1 MSVRITKNL
10 LIFIHILI
18 VLYTILYGICVQNN
32 KYDYIYLAY
41 IYFLLLHWTFF
52 KGECIV
58 SYYFKKIQNNEYEL
72 GSDFT
77 NDEYY
82 YILGDYKKYGIVFA
96 SIILIINILII
107 SNRNNIKNYIIFI
120 FILLLQSYT
129 LVLSFFTNYNKNIN
143 FQLFNEI
150 IKIFLIFF
158 GIYIFINYKQI
169 LN

>member
-1 MSVRITKNL
+1 MIINL
-10 LIFIHILI
+10 LIFIHILV
-18 VLYTILYGICVQNN
+18 VLYTILYSICVKNN

-58 SYYFKKIQNNEYEL
+58 SYYLKKIENNNYEL

-82 YILGDYKKYGIVFA
+82 YILGDYKYYANIVV
-96 SIILIINILII
+96 SIILIINIYII
-107 SNRNNIKNYIIFI
+107 GRRNNIKNYIIFI
-120 FILLLQSYT
+120 FILLLQSYI
-129 LVLSFFTNYNKNIN
+129 LVLSSFTNYNIN

-150 IKIFLIFF
+150 IKIFLILF
-158 GIYIFINYKQI
+158 GIYIFINNKK
-169 LN
+169 LFN

>member
-1 MSVRITKNL
+1 MITNL
-10 LIFIHILI
+10 LIFIHILV
-18 VLYTILYGICVQNN
+18 VLYTILYGICVKNN

-58 SYYFKKIQNNEYEL
+58 SYYLKKIKNNEYEL

-77 NDEYY
+77 NDEYH
-82 YILGDYKKYGIVFA
+82 YILGDYKKYGIILA
-96 SIILIINILII
+96 SIILIINIFII
-107 SNRNNIKNYIIFI
+107 SNRNNINNYIIFL
-120 FILLLQSYT
+120 FILLLQSYI
-129 LVLSFFTNYNKNIN
+129 LVLSSFTNYNKNIN

>member
-1 MSVRITKNL
+1 MIINL
-10 LIFIHILI
+10 LIFIHILV
-18 VLYTILYGICVQNN
+18 VLYTILYSICVKNN

-58 SYYFKKIQNNEYEL
+58 SYYLKKIENNDYEL

-82 YILGDYKKYGIVFA
+82 YILGDYKYYANIVV
-96 SIILIINILII
+96 SIILIINIYII
-107 SNRNNIKNYIIFI
+107 GRRNNIKNYIIFI
-120 FILLLQSYT
+120 FILLLQSYI
-129 LVLSFFTNYNKNIN
+129 LVLSSFTNYNIN

-150 IKIFLIFF
+150 IKIFLILF
-158 GIYIFINYKQI
+158 GIYIFINNKK
-169 LN
+169 LFN